1 MIRRLSFSTRFFYFV
16 LLWCVFSFKLLVGG
30 VGEAG
35 LRMDDLLLAIVCAL
49 LVLRGNIVKIPRSP
63 AFRAYLI
70 FVTISL
76 CSAVWNAL
84 AGRVGFIYSMLFVA
98 RLLEYMIFYYL
109 GYILQENGIRV
120 WRGLQ
125 VYFYVLCVV
134 VPLQMLHLLPT
145 ASQFDVSRASGNTNG
160 PYELAAVAAF
170 FFCYFG
176 YRKAKKM
183 RAAGS
188 IVLLL
193 STASRITTVGT
204 VIEFVSRYFSRSRS
218 KVKAVTVILLALLI
232 VATGIAWISSGQSGD
247 GDVDTLGSRL
257 GRASTLFSADY
268 GSLYANIPI
277 YATSADYIDGTF
289 ADATESANA
298 SESDASGMIRAFR
311 WSALIKSSLAHY
323 DSILIGMGP
332 SFGSAAVDGYYVRVF
347 IETGIAGLL
356 AFFLFLRALLK
367 PRGEQSASFREFAVI
382 LILTACFIDIF
393 ASYKTML
400 LLWLW
405 NGMNEAEWRS
415 KRKCA

>member
-1 MIRRLSFSTRFFYFV
+1 
-16 LLWCVFSFKLLVGG
+16 
-30 VGEAG
+30 
-35 LRMDDLLLAIVCAL
+35 
-49 LVLRGNIVKIPRSP
+49 
-63 AFRAYLI
+63 
-70 FVTISL
+70 
-76 CSAVWNAL
+76 
-84 AGRVGFIYSMLFVA
+84 
-98 RLLEYMIFYYL
+98 
-109 GYILQENGIRV
+109 
-120 WRGLQ
+120 
-125 VYFYVLCVV
+125 
-134 VPLQMLHLLPT
+134 
-145 ASQFDVSRASGNTNG
+145 
-160 PYELAAVAAF
+160 
-170 FFCYFG
+170 
-176 YRKAKKM
+176 
-183 RAAGS
+183 
-188 IVLLL
+188 
-193 STASRITTVGT
+193 
-204 VIEFVSRYFSRSRS
+204 
-218 KVKAVTVILLALLI
+218 
-232 VATGIAWISSGQSGD
+232 
-247 GDVDTLGSRL
+247 
-257 GRASTLFSADY
+257 
-268 GSLYANIPI
+268 LYANIPI